1 MELTEYQSKAM
12 STCMDTSRNMSYM
25 ALGLV
30 GEVGELMGKIAKAI
44 RKGHVY
50 VGSEIE
56 GNLAY
61 PSDSDM
67 HYAPSLLGKDDKA
80 YEFEKGLRAELG
92 DCLWFCAG
100 ICEVMGWDMDEVAR
114 ENIDKLSAR
123 KKEGTI
129 DGNGDGISR
138 AERGCVE

>member
-1 MELTEYQSKAM
+1 MELFEYQIKAM
-12 STCMDTSRNMSYM
+12 NTCMDSSRNMSYM

-30 GEVGELMGKIAKAI
+30 GEVGEFASKIAKAI
-44 RKGHVY
+44 RKGQVY
-50 VGSEIE
+50 VGSELD

-67 HYAPSLLGKDDKA
+67 HYAPSFLGKDDKA

-100 ICEVMGWDMDEVAR
+100 ICEVMGWDMDEIKR
-114 ENIDKLSAR
+114 
-123 KKEGTI
+123 
-129 DGNGDGISR
+129 
-138 AERGCVE
+138 VELKPL